1 MRANFGE
8 HFKLTIFGD
17 DYPTPDGT
25 CRRDY
30 LHVVDLAKGHLK
42 AIDYAMEHTG
52 AEAFNLGTGH
62 AVSVLELVNTF
73 MEATGVNVPYVI
85 GPRREGDL
93 PHGLQALFDQQD
105 MSKSALAKAS
115 GISEV
120 YLHQVF
126 SGRRTP
132 SRDRLLCLCIGLGA
146 STEETQ
152 SLLQQAHH
160 APLYARDKRDAVLL
174 FGLSHSLTLPEINDA
189 LFTAGAETLL

>member
-1 MRANFGE
+1 MVCVMKRKNTDQLLKE
-8 HFKLTIFGD
+8 LMD
-17 DYPTPDGT
+17 SN
-25 CRRDY
+25 
-30 LHVVDLAKGHLK
+30 DL
-42 AIDYAMEHTG
+42 
-52 AEAFNLGTGH
+52 
-62 AVSVLELVNTF
+62 SRVLSDNSACF
-73 MEATGVNVPYVI
+73 
-85 GPRREGDL
+85 REGDL
-93 PHGLQALFDQQD
+93 PHGLQMLFDQQD

-146 STEETQ
+146 SAEETQ

-189 LFTAGAETLL
+189 LFTAGAAFRLGASAFSIAWHRPRDLRRWSSSRSGRRTQWTPCSAA

>member
-1 MRANFGE
+1 MAG
-8 HFKLTIFGD
+8 LTRLYETKD
-17 DYPTPDGT
+17 LTKAELA
-25 CRRDY
+25 RR
-30 LHVVDLAKGHLK
+30 
-42 AIDYAMEHTG
+42 
-52 AEAFNLGTGH
+52 
-62 AVSVLELVNTF
+62 
-73 MEATGVNVPYVI
+73 
-85 GPRREGDL
+85 
-93 PHGLQALFDQQD
+93 
-105 MSKSALAKAS
+105 S

-146 STEETQ
+146 SAEEAQ

>member
-1 MRANFGE
+1 MVCVMKRKNTDQLLKE
-8 HFKLTIFGD
+8 LMD
-17 DYPTPDGT
+17 SN
-25 CRRDY
+25 
-30 LHVVDLAKGHLK
+30 DL
-42 AIDYAMEHTG
+42 
-52 AEAFNLGTGH
+52 
-62 AVSVLELVNTF
+62 SRVLSDNSACF
-73 MEATGVNVPYVI
+73 
-85 GPRREGDL
+85 REGDL

-105 MSKSALAKAS
+105 M
-115 GISEV
+115 
-120 YLHQVF
+120 QVF

>member
-1 MRANFGE
+1 MEKNTNQLLHELMDTNDLDRILSENAASFRAG
-8 HFKLTIFGD
+8 
-17 DYPTPDGT
+17 
-25 CRRDY
+25 
-30 LHVVDLAKGHLK
+30 
-42 AIDYAMEHTG
+42 
-52 AEAFNLGTGH
+52 
-62 AVSVLELVNTF
+62 S
-73 MEATGVNVPYVI
+73 
-85 GPRREGDL
+85 L
-93 PHGLQALFDQQD
+93 PHALQALFEARDTT
-105 MSKSALAKAS
+105 KSALAKAS